1 MSLRET
7 KVLVT
12 GAGGFIASHLC
23 QRLFDAGAKVRAFT
37 RYNSRNDPGL
47 LRYLPKEVREAL
59 EVVSGDLRDADAV
72 RQAVQGCEIVFHL
85 GALVAIPYSYRNPRE
100 TIETNIL
107 GTLNV
112 LEASRSAGLRRIVH
126 TSTSEVYGTALTQ
139 RITEEHPLQ
148 GQSPYSASKI
158 GADKIAQSFNLS
170 FGLPVVTVRPFNT
183 YGPGQ
188 SMRAVIPT
196 VVAQALKGDTIQI
209 GALDTVRDF
218 TYVADTVEG
227 FIKAAVTPGVEG
239 KEFNLGANEEISIGD
254 LIARVGVLMG
264 RQLKP
269 LVNQERLRPKGSE
282 VTRLRSDNSKARQQ
296 LDWQPHVSLD
306 EGLKQVA
313 TWIGAHPELYNP
325 ERYGV

>member
-1 MSLRET
+1 
-7 KVLVT
+7 
-12 GAGGFIASHLC
+12 
-23 QRLFDAGAKVRAFT
+23 
-37 RYNSRNDPGL
+37 
-47 LRYLPKEVREAL
+47 
-59 EVVSGDLRDADAV
+59 
-72 RQAVQGCEIVFHL
+72 
-85 GALVAIPYSYRNPRE
+85 
-100 TIETNIL
+100 
-107 GTLNV
+107 
-112 LEASRSAGLRRIVH
+112 
-126 TSTSEVYGTALTQ
+126 
-139 RITEEHPLQ
+139 
-148 GQSPYSASKI
+148 
-158 GADKIAQSFNLS
+158 
-170 FGLPVVTVRPFNT
+170 
-183 YGPGQ
+183 
-188 SMRAVIPT
+188 
-196 VVAQALKGDTIQI
+196 VAQALKGDTIQI

>member
-12 GAGGFIASHLC
+12 GAGGFIGSHLC
-23 QRLFDAGAKVRAFT
+23 QRLFNAGAKVRAFT

-47 LRYLPKEVREAL
+47 LRYLPKEVRESI
-59 EVVSGDLRDADAV
+59 EVVSGDLRDADAI
-72 RQAVQGCEIVFHL
+72 RHAVQGCEVVFHL
-85 GALVAIPYSYRNPRE
+85 GALIAIPYSYRNPRE
-100 TIETNIL
+100 TIETNII

-112 LEASRSAGLRRIVH
+112 LEAARSAGIRRIVH

-158 GADKIAQSFNLS
+158 GADKIAQSYNLS

-227 FIKAAVTPGVEG
+227 FIRAAIVSGVEG

-282 VTRLRSDNSKARQQ
+282 VTRLRSDNSKAGQQ
-296 LDWQPHVSLD
+296 LDWQPRVSLD

-313 TWIGAHPELYNP
+313 TWIAAHPELYNP